1 MKYNTY
7 TLDNGLR
14 IIHLPSDSQVVY
26 CGYQINAGTRN
37 EEPGEEGLAHFCE
50 HVTFKGTERR
60 KAWHILNCLES
71 VGGDLNAYT
80 NKEGT
85 VYYSAILKEHIAR
98 AVDLLSDIVFH
109 SVYPQAEIDKEVEV
123 ICDEIESYND
133 SPAELIYDEF
143 ENILFKGSPLGHN
156 ILGTA
161 EQVRAFKTE
170 DALRFTQ
177 KLYRPDNAIFFAYGD
192 IDFKKLVKLIGKA
205 LTDDSSGKLAEK
217 GCHADFADDADF
229 SGETGDTG
237 FAGARDS
244 EITQMSQAPQMTQI
258 SRGAI
263 DSMGSMDPMG
273 SPAGQTIVMQ
283 KNTHQAHVMIGTRA
297 YDVNDDRRMPLYL
310 LNNMLGGPGM
320 NAKLNLALREHNG
333 LVYTVESTMVSYG
346 DTGTWSIYFGCDE
359 HDVKRCLR
367 LVRKELDNF
376 MQKPLS
382 DAQLK
387 AAKKQIKGQIGVA
400 CDNRENFALD
410 FGKSFLHYGWE
421 KNVDRLYE
429 QVDEITAAQ
438 IQAVAQE
445 LFDKDRLT
453 TLIFK

>member
-14 IIHLPSDSQVVY
+14 IIHLPSDSKVVY

-98 AVDLLSDIVFH
+98 AVDLLTDIVFH

-143 ENILFKGSPLGHN
+143 ENIIFKGSPLGHN

-161 EQVRAFKTE
+161 EQVRSFKTE
-170 DALRFTQ
+170 DALRFTR

-192 IDFKKLVKLIGKA
+192 IDFKKLVKLIRKA
-205 LTDDSSGKLAEK
+205 LADDDSGKVAENAANSVGKLAEEK
-217 GCHADFADDADF
+217 LPQ
-229 SGETGDTG
+229 
-237 FAGARDS
+237 
-244 EITQMSQAPQMTQI
+244 ISQITQI
-258 SRGAI
+258 SGDENSI
-263 DSMGSMDPMG
+263 TTEKSVSSVKSVGPENYPSVG
-273 SPAGQTIVMQ
+273 KEIAGQTIVMQ

-297 YDVNDDRRMPLYL
+297 YDVNDSRRMPLYL

-333 LVYTVESTMVSYG
+333 LVYTVESTMVAYD
-346 DTGTWSIYFGCDE
+346 DTGIWSIYFGCDE

-367 LVRKELDNF
+367 LVRKELDKF

-382 DAQLK
+382 EAQLK
-387 AAKKQIKGQIGVA
+387 AAKKQIKGQVGVA

-421 KNVDRLYE
+421 KNVDRLYK
-429 QVDEITAAQ
+429 QVDEITAEQ

-453 TLIFK
+453 TLIFR

>member
-14 IIHLPSDSQVVY
+14 IIHLPSDSKVVY

-98 AVDLLSDIVFH
+98 AVDLLTDIVFH

-143 ENILFKGSPLGHN
+143 ENIIFKGSPLGHN

-161 EQVRAFKTE
+161 EQVRSFKTE
-170 DALRFTQ
+170 DALRFTR

-192 IDFKKLVKLIGKA
+192 IDFKKLVKLIRKA
-205 LTDDSSGKLAEK
+205 LADDDSGKVAENAANSVGKLAEEK
-217 GCHADFADDADF
+217 LPQ
-229 SGETGDTG
+229 
-237 FAGARDS
+237 
-244 EITQMSQAPQMTQI
+244 ISQITQI
-258 SRGAI
+258 SGDENSI
-263 DSMGSMDPMG
+263 TTEKSVSSVKSVGPENYPSVG
-273 SPAGQTIVMQ
+273 KEIAGQTIVMQ

-297 YDVNDDRRMPLYL
+297 YDVNDSRRMPLYL

-333 LVYTVESTMVSYG
+333 LVYTVESTMVAYD
-346 DTGTWSIYFGCDE
+346 DTGIWSIYFGCDE
-359 HDVKRCLR
+359 HDVKRCLI
-367 LVRKELDNF
+367 LVRKELDKF

-382 DAQLK
+382 EAQLK
-387 AAKKQIKGQIGVA
+387 AAKKQIKGQVGVA

-429 QVDEITAAQ
+429 QVDEITAEQ

-453 TLIFK
+453 TLIFR

>member
-14 IIHLPSDSQVVY
+14 IIHLPSDSKVVY

-98 AVDLLSDIVFH
+98 AVDLLTDIVFH

-143 ENILFKGSPLGHN
+143 ENIIFKGSPLGHN

-161 EQVRAFKTE
+161 EQVRRFTTE
-170 DALRFTQ
+170 DALRFTR

-192 IDFKKLVKLIGKA
+192 IDFKKLVKLLKTLNMEHGTLNFMNSKTSETPTA
-205 LTDDSSGKLAEK
+205 EMEAGDANHKVQSSKFKVQSKEVQSK
-217 GCHADFADDADF
+217 V
-229 SGETGDTG
+229 E
-237 FAGARDS
+237 
-244 EITQMSQAPQMTQI
+244 
-258 SRGAI
+258 
-263 DSMGSMDPMG
+263 
-273 SPAGQTIVMQ
+273 GQTIVMQ

-333 LVYTVESTMVSYG
+333 LVYTVESTMVAYG

-367 LVRKELDNF
+367 LVRKELDKF

-382 DAQLK
+382 EAQLK
-387 AAKKQIKGQIGVA
+387 AAKKQIKGQVGVA

-429 QVDEITAAQ
+429 QVDEITAEQ

-453 TLIFK
+453 TLIFR